1 MLTGSLILNRLGH
14 HHYLTQICFEALQI
28 FLKMEKEAPGLKFVK
43 ALHLLSK
50 KLLQKDDENQALKP

>member
-1 MLTGSLILNRLGH
+1 MLTGSLNRLG
-14 HHYLTQICFEALQI
+14 HYLTQICFEALQI
-28 FLKMEKEAPGLKFVK
+28 FLKMEKEDFKFVE

>member
-28 FLKMEKEAPGLKFVK
+28 FLKMEKEAPGLYVCEGASPFIQE
-43 ALHLLSK
+43 ASSK
-50 KLLQKDDENQALKP
+50 R

>member
-1 MLTGSLILNRLGH
+1 MLTGSLMLNRLG
-14 HHYLTQICFEALQI
+14 HYLTQICFEALQI
-28 FLKMEKEAPGLKFVK
+28 FLKMEKEDFKFVK

>member
-28 FLKMEKEAPGLKFVK
+28 FLKMEKEDFKFVK
-43 ALHLLSK
+43 ARHLLSK